1 MLIVKCN
8 GDTVDIGPPKS
19 IREWVMYH
27 DPINSL
33 YWLEVPIDGR
43 YEEIYRS
50 STLTECRAVYDE
62 IINRHNNLGDEIFRI
77 KDFLASI
84 HLFP

>member
-50 STLTECRAVYDE
+50 SNADRM
-62 IINRHNNLGDEIFRI
+62 
-77 KDFLASI
+77 
-84 HLFP
+84 